1 MDLDDVQELVRLI
14 RQKYVDY
21 FVAAAGELA
30 RNSQGSHATEIK
42 FSNVDS
48 FYRNLIAVDFVGNDG
63 QPNPQF
69 INSETYVKFSPDIH
83 AGIGGVDV
91 LVSPFKWD
99 EVHFKFPVNELD
111 GDLFDEWFRGWF
123 DIDGERETSETVG
136 NIIHSVQL
144 LDGQLTIDFG
154 TAEVDAFW
162 HLLQILSR
170 SGVRSLAIGTD
181 DIAQRLN

>member
-1 MDLDDVQELVRLI
+1 MDLDDIQELVRLI

-21 FVAAAGELA
+21 FVTAAGELA
-30 RNSQGSHATEIK
+30 RNCQGSHATEIK

-48 FYRNLIAVDFVGNDG
+48 FYRNFIAVDFVSNDG

-69 INSETYVKFSPDIH
+69 INSDSYVKFSPDIH
-83 AGIGGVDV
+83 AAMGGMDV
-91 LVSPFKWD
+91 LISPFRWD
-99 EVHFKFPVNELD
+99 EIHFKFPINELD

-136 NIIHSVQL
+136 NVIHSAQL
-144 LDGQLTIDFG
+144 LDRQLTIDFG

-162 HLLQILSR
+162 HLLQILNR
-170 SGVRSLAIGTD
+170 SGVHSLAIGTD